1 MDTLIFFLVSIKD
14 KNYKTIEFTKEIF
27 YNYNLDQS
35 GGAH

>member
-27 YNYNLDQS
+27 YNYTLDQS